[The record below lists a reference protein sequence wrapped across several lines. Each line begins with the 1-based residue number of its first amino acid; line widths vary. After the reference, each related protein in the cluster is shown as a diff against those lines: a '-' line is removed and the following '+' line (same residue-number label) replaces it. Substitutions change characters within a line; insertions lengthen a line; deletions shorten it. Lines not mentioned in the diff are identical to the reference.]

1 MKRKLLALALAA
13 ALAVGGAPVVHGVSL
28 EVAAPSAVLMEA
40 ATGTVLYEKDAHTPL
55 PPASVTKI
63 MTLLLVMEALDAGRI
78 GWDDT
83 VTASEAAA
91 AKGGS
96 QVYLEAG
103 EQMSLQEM
111 LKSVVVVSANDCAT
125 ALAEHVAGSE
135 AAFVELMNRRAQEL
149 GMENTHFVNCTGLDD
164 EPDAETHLTTAYDI
178 ALMSRAL
185 LKHDEIRDYTTIWMD
200 SVRNGEFGLANTNK
214 LVRFYQGTTGLKTG
228 YTSAAGHCLSASAE
242 RDGVEFIAVVLHC
255 ATSGERFQAA
265 KQLLD
270 YGFANYTLAQPDPET
285 EIPPVP
291 VVLGT
296 QESIVPVPDNDDPV
310 LIEKGQAAGITTRV
324 EVADQVR
331 APVEAG
337 QRLGTLTLQ
346 SDGAPLAAIPLV
358 APEAVPRRTWWDV
371 TRSLFGRLFLG
382 A

>member
-96 QVYLEAG
+96 QVDLEAG

-125 ALAEHVAGSE
+125 ALAVHVAGSE
-135 AAFVELMNRRAQEL
+135 AAFGELMKRRAQAL
-149 GMENTHFVNCTGLDD
+149 GMGNTHLVTCTGLADG
-164 EPDAETHLTTAYDI
+164 PDVETPRATA
-178 ALMSRAL
+178 
-185 LKHDEIRDYTTIWMD
+185 
-200 SVRNGEFGLANTNK
+200 
-214 LVRFYQGTTGLKTG
+214 
-228 YTSAAGHCLSASAE
+228 
-242 RDGVEFIAVVLHC
+242 
-255 ATSGERFQAA
+255 
-265 KQLLD
+265 
-270 YGFANYTLAQPDPET
+270 
-285 EIPPVP
+285 
-291 VVLGT
+291 
-296 QESIVPVPDNDDPV
+296 
-310 LIEKGQAAGITTRV
+310 
-324 EVADQVR
+324 
-331 APVEAG
+331 
-337 QRLGTLTLQ
+337 
-346 SDGAPLAAIPLV
+346 
-358 APEAVPRRTWWDV
+358 
-371 TRSLFGRLFLG
+371 
-382 A
+382 